1 MKETMKRWARVFR
14 RGKQIVWMGRNR
26 FSESILEETE
36 GEKKEMAMSRFG
48 DRMLTCTVNNKSV
61 DL

>member
-14 RGKQIVWMGRNR
+14 RGKQTVWMGRNR

-36 GEKKEMAMSRFG
+36 GEKKKRKKWP
-48 DRMLTCTVNNKSV
+48 CQ
-61 DL
+61 DLGTGCLPAQ

>member
-36 GEKKEMAMSRFG
+36 GEKKRNGHVKIWGQDAYLHSE
-48 DRMLTCTVNNKSV
+48 
-61 DL
+61 